1 MVKYRKKVREVSV
14 VKQQKEFT
22 LKVGESA
29 KIIKG
34 LLKTQ
39 ALVYAGEVSD
49 HVFSLV
55 SVWTY
60 GNNSAA
66 HNLFFPKN
74 QREID
79 LFGGRLVVLEQSSR
93 HIQFRF
99 DKNNRTGSA

>member
-1 MVKYRKKVREVSV
+1 M
-14 VKQQKEFT
+14 KQQKEIT

-34 LLKTQ
+34 FLKTQ
-39 ALVYAGEVSD
+39 ALAYAGEVSD

-66 HNLFFPKN
+66 HNLFFSKN

-79 LFGGRLVVLEQSSR
+79 LFGGRLVILEQSSR
-93 HIQFRF
+93 HIKFRF
-99 DKNNRTGSA
+99 DKNKSADSA

>member
-1 MVKYRKKVREVSV
+1 M
-14 VKQQKEFT
+14 KQLKEIT
-22 LKVGESA
+22 LKVGETA

-66 HNLFFPKN
+66 YNLFFSKN

-79 LFGGRLVVLEQSSR
+79 LFGGCLVILEQSSR
-93 HIQFRF
+93 HIRFRF
-99 DKNNRTGSA
+99 DKNKRSDQA